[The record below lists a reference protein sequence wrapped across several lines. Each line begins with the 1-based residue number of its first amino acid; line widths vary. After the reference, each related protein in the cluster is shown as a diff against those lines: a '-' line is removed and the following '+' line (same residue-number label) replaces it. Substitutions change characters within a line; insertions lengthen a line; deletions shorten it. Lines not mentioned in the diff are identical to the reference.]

1 MKECTYEV
9 SSNMDEYHLMRP
21 YLILIHMPCP
31 YSPSVLHRFRVV
43 VARYRTTSVS
53 MPRSAVQV
61 RSFLSGIEARFSA
74 GFRVHFADLQH
85 IDAT

>member
-43 VARYRTTSVS
+43 VARCHGQPVSISRSPVQARSVLAGNE
-53 MPRSAVQV
+53 P
-61 RSFLSGIEARFSA
+61 RFSA
-74 GFRVHFADLQH
+74 VHFTDLQR
-85 IDAT
+85 IDTT